1 MQRINYSIP
10 NELIIFNIQ
19 AILKSIDQLL
29 YNLYLNI
36 YNYTQY
42 SMRRVII
49 LIKVHLLIIFKRFK
63 KTKKKKNIS
72 KYPHEQL
79 MVFISSLIKRNI
91 KIHIMNNQENILMAY
106 RMFE

>member
-63 KTKKKKNIS
+63 KTKKKNIS

>member
-63 KTKKKKNIS
+63 KTKKKK
-72 KYPHEQL
+72 Y
-79 MVFISSLIKRNI
+79 I
-91 KIHIMNNQENILMAY
+91 KISTWTINGVYFFFDKTEYKNSYNE
-106 RMFE
+106 